1 MYFHNII
8 GHEALKAELI
18 SSVQMGIIH
27 HAQLFVGR
35 DGEGALGLAYA
46 YARYLNCTQPGETDA
61 CGHCPSCKRYDTFA
75 EQDLFHLFPI
85 VNVSGKNLAEDTL
98 PEWRSFLAQ
107 GPYVR
112 YDEWLSL
119 LGGDGKKASIFAR
132 EGEALQQSLSYQ
144 MAGTGYRIVLI
155 WLPEKMQEAL
165 GNKLLKL
172 VEEPPARTIILMVT
186 MEEEAVLGTLRSRM
200 QTLRLQPLAPQ
211 VIEEAL
217 HHIPQGTDGV
227 EATLAAHLS
236 EGNYRIAL
244 DSYLGR
250 SEEHLSQERYL
261 QRILRATV
269 NAQPTEMKL
278 LAEELATTSRDEQ
291 LALITYLARMFR
303 EFYLFNLD
311 LPKLN
316 YLTSKETSIASYLRS
331 CITGQNV
338 RVVESELD
346 LARRHIAQNV
356 NSKMVF
362 FDLLLR
368 LTSALAP
375 SYRDRKSVV

>member
-1 MYFHNII
+1 MYFHDII
-8 GHEALKAELI
+8 GHETLKAELI

-46 YARYLNCTQPGETDA
+46 YARYLNCTQRGETDA

-85 VNVSGKNLAEDTL
+85 VNASGKNLAEDTL

-236 EGNYRIAL
+236 EGNYRVAL

-269 NAQPTEMKL
+269 NAQPPEMKL

-368 LTSALAP
+368 FTSALAP
-375 SYRDRKSVV
+375 SYRQQGIR

>member
-1 MYFHNII
+1 MYFHDII

-46 YARYLNCTQPGETDA
+46 YARYLNCTQRGETDA

-85 VNVSGKNLAEDTL
+85 VNASGKNLAEDTL

-119 LGGDGKKASIFAR
+119 LRGDGKKASIFAR

-236 EGNYRIAL
+236 EGNYRVAL

-375 SYRDRKSVV
+375 SYRQQGIR

>member
-1 MYFHNII
+1 MFFHDII

-46 YARYLNCTQPGETDA
+46 YARYLNCTQRGETDA
-61 CGHCPSCKRYDTFA
+61 CGNCPSCKRYDTFA

-85 VNVSGKNLAEDTL
+85 VNASGKNLAEDTL

-236 EGNYRIAL
+236 EGNYRVAL

-316 YLTSKETSIASYLRS
+316 YLTNKETSIASYLRS

-375 SYRDRKSVV
+375 SYRQQGIR

>member
-1 MYFHNII
+1 MYFHDII
-8 GHEALKAELI
+8 GHETLKAELI

-46 YARYLNCTQPGETDA
+46 YARYLNCTQRGATDA

-85 VNVSGKNLAEDTL
+85 VNASGKNLAEDTL

-144 MAGTGYRIVLI
+144 MAGTGYRILLI

-236 EGNYRIAL
+236 EGNYRVAL

-250 SEEHLSQERYL
+250 SEEHLNQERYL

-375 SYRDRKSVV
+375 SYRQQGIR

>member
-1 MYFHNII
+1 
-8 GHEALKAELI
+8 
-18 SSVQMGIIH
+18 MGIIH

-46 YARYLNCTQPGETDA
+46 YARYLNCTQRGETDA

-85 VNVSGKNLAEDTL
+85 VNASGKNLAEDTL

-132 EGEALQQSLSYQ
+132 EGEALQHNLSYQ

-217 HHIPQGTDGV
+217 QRTPQGTDGV

-236 EGNYRIAL
+236 EGNYRVAL

-316 YLTSKETSIASYLRS
+316 YLTNKETSIASYLRS

-375 SYRDRKSVV
+375 SYRQQGIR

>member
-1 MYFHNII
+1 MYFHDII

-35 DGEGALGLAYA
+35 DGEGALGLTYA
-46 YARYLNCTQPGETDA
+46 YARYLNCTQRGATDA

-85 VNVSGKNLAEDTL
+85 VNASGKNLAEDTL

-172 VEEPPARTIILMVT
+172 VEEPPARTIILLVT

-236 EGNYRIAL
+236 EGNYRVAL

-269 NAQPTEMKL
+269 NVQPTEMKL

-375 SYRDRKSVV
+375 SYRQQGIR

>member
-1 MYFHNII
+1 MYFHDII
-8 GHEALKAELI
+8 GHETLKAELI

-46 YARYLNCTQPGETDA
+46 YARYLNCTQRGETDA

-85 VNVSGKNLAEDTL
+85 VNASGKNLAEDTL

-112 YDEWLSL
+112 YGEWLSL

-172 VEEPPARTIILMVT
+172 VEEPPARTVILMVT

-236 EGNYRIAL
+236 EGNYRVAL

-269 NAQPTEMKL
+269 NAQPTEMKQ

-331 CITGQNV
+331 CIMGQNV

-375 SYRDRKSVV
+375 SYRQQGIR

>member
-1 MYFHNII
+1 MYFHDII

-18 SSVQMGIIH
+18 SSVQIGIIH

-46 YARYLNCTQPGETDA
+46 YARYLNCTQRGATDA

-85 VNVSGKNLAEDTL
+85 VNASGKNLAEDTL

-236 EGNYRIAL
+236 KGNYRVAL

-316 YLTSKETSIASYLRS
+316 YLTNKETSIASYLRS

-338 RVVESELD
+338 RVVEGELD

-375 SYRDRKSVV
+375 SYRQQGIR

>member
-1 MYFHNII
+1 MYFHDII

-46 YARYLNCTQPGETDA
+46 YARYLNCTQRGETDA
-61 CGHCPSCKRYDTFA
+61 CGRCPSCKRYDTFA

-85 VNVSGKNLAEDTL
+85 VNASGKNLAEDTL

-217 HHIPQGTDGV
+217 HLIPQGTDGV

-236 EGNYRIAL
+236 EGNYRVAL

-316 YLTSKETSIASYLRS
+316 YLTNKETSIASYLRS

-375 SYRDRKSVV
+375 SYRQQGIR

>member
-1 MYFHNII
+1 MYFHDII

-46 YARYLNCTQPGETDA
+46 YARYLNCTQRGETDA
-61 CGHCPSCKRYDTFA
+61 CRHCPSCKRYDTFA

-85 VNVSGKNLAEDTL
+85 VNASGKNLAEDTL

-236 EGNYRIAL
+236 EGNYRVAL

-375 SYRDRKSVV
+375 SYRQQGIR

>member
-1 MYFHNII
+1 MYFHDII
-8 GHEALKAELI
+8 GHEALKAELT

-46 YARYLNCTQPGETDA
+46 YARYLNCTQRGETDA

-85 VNVSGKNLAEDTL
+85 VNASGKNLAEDTL

-200 QTLRLQPLAPQ
+200 QTLRLQPLAPE

-236 EGNYRIAL
+236 EGNYRVAL

-368 LTSALAP
+368 LTSTLAP
-375 SYRDRKSVV
+375 SYRQQGIR

>member
-1 MYFHNII
+1 MYFHDII

-46 YARYLNCTQPGETDA
+46 YARYLNCTQRGATDA

-85 VNVSGKNLAEDTL
+85 VNASGKNLAEDTL

-119 LGGDGKKASIFAR
+119 LRGDGKKASIFAR

-236 EGNYRIAL
+236 EGNYRVAL

-316 YLTSKETSIASYLRS
+316 YLTNKETSIASYLRS

-375 SYRDRKSVV
+375 SYRQQGIR

>member
-1 MYFHNII
+1 MYFHDII

-46 YARYLNCTQPGETDA
+46 YARYLNCTQRGETDA

-85 VNVSGKNLAEDTL
+85 VNASGKNLAEDTL

-236 EGNYRIAL
+236 EGNYRVAL

-316 YLTSKETSIASYLRS
+316 YLTNKETSIASYLRS

-346 LARRHIAQNV
+346 LARRHSAQNV

-375 SYRDRKSVV
+375 SYRQQGIR

>member
-1 MYFHNII
+1 MYFHDII
-8 GHEALKAELI
+8 GHETLKAELI

-46 YARYLNCTQPGETDA
+46 YARYLNCTQRGETDA

-75 EQDLFHLFPI
+75 EQDLFHLVPI
-85 VNVSGKNLAEDTL
+85 VNASGKNLAEDTL

-236 EGNYRIAL
+236 EGNYRVAL

-269 NAQPTEMKL
+269 NAQPTEMKP

-375 SYRDRKSVV
+375 SYRQQGIR

>member
-1 MYFHNII
+1 MYFHDII
-8 GHEALKAELI
+8 GHETLKAELI

-46 YARYLNCTQPGETDA
+46 YARYLNCTQRGATDA

-85 VNVSGKNLAEDTL
+85 VNASGKNLAEDTL

-236 EGNYRIAL
+236 EGNYRVAL

-375 SYRDRKSVV
+375 SYRQQGIR

>member
-1 MYFHNII
+1 MYFHDII

-46 YARYLNCTQPGETDA
+46 YARYLNCTQRGATDA

-85 VNVSGKNLAEDTL
+85 VNASGKNLAEDTL

-119 LGGDGKKASIFAR
+119 LGGDVKKASIFAR

-217 HHIPQGTDGV
+217 HHIPQRTDGV

-236 EGNYRIAL
+236 EGNYRVAL

-368 LTSALAP
+368 LTSTLAP
-375 SYRDRKSVV
+375 SYRQQGIR

>member
-1 MYFHNII
+1 MYFHDII
-8 GHEALKAELI
+8 GHETLKAELI
-18 SSVQMGIIH
+18 SSAQMGIIH

-46 YARYLNCTQPGETDA
+46 YARYLNCSQRGATDA

-85 VNVSGKNLAEDTL
+85 VNASGKNLAEDTL

-119 LGGDGKKASIFAR
+119 LGGDGKKASIFTR

-236 EGNYRIAL
+236 EGNYRVAL

-375 SYRDRKSVV
+375 SYRQQGIR

>member
-1 MYFHNII
+1 MYFHDII

-46 YARYLNCTQPGETDA
+46 YARYLNCTQRGETDA

-85 VNVSGKNLAEDTL
+85 VNASGKNLAEDTL

-236 EGNYRIAL
+236 EGNYRVAL

-368 LTSALAP
+368 LTSTLAP
-375 SYRDRKSVV
+375 SYRQQGIR